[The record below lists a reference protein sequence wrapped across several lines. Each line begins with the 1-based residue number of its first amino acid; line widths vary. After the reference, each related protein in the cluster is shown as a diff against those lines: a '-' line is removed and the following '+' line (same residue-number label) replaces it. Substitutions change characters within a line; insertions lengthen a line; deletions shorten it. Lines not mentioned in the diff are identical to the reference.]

1 MESLQSHRVEMISI
15 AVALV
20 AIGTGTAFYFYIT
33 KKPKGIFFLHFS
45 IWVFVIF
52 ADCL

>member
-1 MESLQSHRVEMISI
+1 MENLQSHRAEMIGI

-20 AIGTGTAFYFYIT
+20 AIGASTAFYFYIT
-33 KKPKGIFFLHFS
+33 KKPKGIFFLYFG

-52 ADCL
+52 AYFL